1 MYFSK
6 RDWVLFF
13 FGAQVFHTLSHIMLA
28 VTGVLP
34 VQVFS
39 WTITQQTNL
48 IIILVNILVTVALG
62 YWLYRID
69 Q

>member
-1 MYFSK
+1 MCCSK

-13 FGAQVFHTLSHIMLA
+13 LGAQVFHTLSHIMLA
-28 VTGVLP
+28 VSGMLP
-34 VQVFS
+34 VHVFS

-48 IIILVNILVTVALG
+48 IITLVNILVTVALG

-69 Q
+69 R